1 MSSPAGNSP
10 SILEQVT
17 FFSLGTRMVYFSRA
31 PAVDSVGAM
40 RIWPNA
46 NELNATVIALPRRNR
61 FMNGCCICLSSFCT
75 LGNPPHYLNP
85 ADSSKPANLL
95 VAPCILLP
103 QNRVRQSSS
112 SADGRSPASLPNPYL
127 SLSTAAR
134 IWAEVV
140 YAKV

>member
-46 NELNATVIALPRRNR
+46 NEPNATVIALPRRNR
-61 FMNGCCICLSSFCT
+61 FMNGCCIWLYSFSM

-85 ADSSKPANLL
+85 ADSPKLANHL
-95 VAPCILLP
+95 VTPGILLP
-103 QNRVRQSSS
+103 
-112 SADGRSPASLPNPYL
+112 
-127 SLSTAAR
+127 
-134 IWAEVV
+134 
-140 YAKV
+140 KK